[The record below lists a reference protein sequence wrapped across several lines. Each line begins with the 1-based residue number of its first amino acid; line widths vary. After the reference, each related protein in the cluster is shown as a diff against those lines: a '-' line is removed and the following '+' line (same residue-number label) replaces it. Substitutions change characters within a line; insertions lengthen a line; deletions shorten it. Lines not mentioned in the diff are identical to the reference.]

1 MLQPGVV
8 KIADEQDFDA
18 LRSLM
23 DDHTNWRLEY
33 DKKAHPHPQPHP
45 ATSSSSSTN
54 MRIWTKPTNAC
65 SFRMVKVHAFF
76 PHVRP
81 STVFDVL
88 HDPGYRKMWDEH
100 MIESIDIGYLD
111 PTNDV
116 SYYALSC
123 PPFIKNRDFVL
134 QRSWSNKKDEKLILN
149 HSVHHKDYDFRKGY
163 VRATSY
169 ITGYVIRR
177 MKDGCFIGY
186 ISQSDPGGKVP
197 PWLVNRIAHIVAP
210 KIVENVRKA
219 VDGYA
224 EWKKAQPDATFKP
237 WLHPEQALL
246 SPQVSIHDCSAADAD
261 VAVED
266 RHHQLPRPHL
276 PPDIYAR
283 SH

>member
-1 MLQPGVV
+1 
-8 KIADEQDFDA
+8 
-18 LRSLM
+18 M

-33 DKKAHPHPQPHP
+33 DKKAHPH
-45 ATSSSSSTN
+45 

-65 SFRMVKVHAFF
+65 SFRMVKAQHRLRRAA
-76 PHVRP
+76 R
-81 STVFDVL
+81 SRLQEDVGRTY
-88 HDPGYRKMWDEH
+88 DRIYR
-100 MIESIDIGYLD
+100 Y
-111 PTNDV
+111 
-116 SYYALSC
+116 
-123 PPFIKNRDFVL
+123 R
-134 QRSWSNKKDEKLILN
+134 
-149 HSVHHKDYDFRKGY
+149 
-163 VRATSY
+163 
-169 ITGYVIRR
+169 
-177 MKDGCFIGY
+177 Y